1 MKMNELIIK
10 EKIQPHLSPKRFGH
24 TLGVVEVAKKLAI
37 RYHEPI
43 EPVVEAALLHDCARN
58 FSNADLLKLAQENAI
73 KIDRVSKN
81 DPSLLHG
88 PVGAV
93 IAQKDY
99 GVYDEAVLN
108 AIRYHTTGRKKMTQ
122 LDKIIYLA
130 DCIEP
135 GRNYKG
141 LTELRDLAVFDLD
154 MAVLEALTNTLKF
167 LLDKG
172 QLIHKQTVSAR
183 NDLILRIKKG

>member
-1 MKMNELIIK
+1 MNELMLK
-10 EKIQPHLSPKRFGH
+10 EKIEPRLTPKRLGH
-24 TLGVVEVAKKLAI
+24 TLGVVEVAKKLAV

-43 EPVVEAALLHDCARN
+43 EQVIEAAFLHDCARN
-58 FSNADLLKLAQENAI
+58 LSNGELLKLAEKSDI
-73 KIDRVSKN
+73 KIDRVSKS

-93 IAQKDY
+93 IAQRDY
-99 GVYDEAVLN
+99 GVCDESVLN

-141 LTELRDLAVFDLD
+141 VIELRDLAVFDLD

-172 QLIHKQTVSAR
+172 QLIQKQTVTAR
-183 NDLILRIKKG
+183 NDLILQIKKG